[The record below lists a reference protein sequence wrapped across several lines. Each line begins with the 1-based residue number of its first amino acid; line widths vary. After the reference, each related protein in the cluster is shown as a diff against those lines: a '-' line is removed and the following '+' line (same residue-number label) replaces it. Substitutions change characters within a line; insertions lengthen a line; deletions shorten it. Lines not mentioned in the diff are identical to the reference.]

1 VETREKE
8 RKRAEVETSRKTK
21 KKKNSKIF
29 RFDGKEYKTYSAMVD
44 AKREFNWIWLEKSG
58 VQEAAQHLKKA
69 KTGQQFATFRQQEHT
84 PSGHDTDATTNSPNK
99 LSMTLRPRRTS
110 KLFRQQKGTNNANET
125 GTTLPCISPYACV
138 SFCFLPPFDVPFS
151 ILLL

>member
-1 VETREKE
+1 MEEKQKYRSCRHAMEQSPSATVELETSKIVEVETREKE

-44 AKREFNWIWLEKSG
+44 AKREHNWIWLEKSG
-58 VQEAAQHLKKA
+58 VQEAAQHLMKA

-99 LSMTLRPRRTS
+99 LSMILRPRQTS
-110 KLFRQQKGTNNANET
+110 KLFGQ
-125 GTTLPCISPYACV
+125 
-138 SFCFLPPFDVPFS
+138 
-151 ILLL
+151 